1 MKEEERIIAREG
13 QSHGIDY
20 TGVVLM
26 GKTWV
31 RNIKGWR
38 RD

>member
-13 QSHGIDY
+13 RSQDVDY
-20 TGVVLM
+20 VGVVLM

-31 RNIKGWR
+31 CLNAGEKH
-38 RD
+38 